1 MSGHFWLDERHRQ
14 TRIFFFL
21 VRRIAENFFYA
32 VKKKSPSPHFINYVK
47 GMSVKREIEDI
58 NAMRDGVNA
67 LANIAED
74 LFDEDGDVIC
84 GAQPLPETP
93 EGPEQDSSDAGQPT
107 TPPRA
112 AKKPRVVDPVDLE
125 GFFNELNTDIQDRV
139 TICRNYAR
147 YLVSTLPK
155 VPKAPRKQKK

>member
-1 MSGHFWLDERHRQ
+1 MSGHFWLDKRHRQ

-84 GAQPLPETP
+84 GGASPCPRHPRDPSRTQATP
-93 EGPEQDSSDAGQPT
+93 DNRRHLRVRQRSLVWSTQSTSKVSSTNSTRTSKTALRSAVT
-107 TPPRA
+107 T
-112 AKKPRVVDPVDLE
+112 
-125 GFFNELNTDIQDRV
+125 
-139 TICRNYAR
+139 R

>member
-1 MSGHFWLDERHRQ
+1 M
-14 TRIFFFL
+14 
-21 VRRIAENFFYA
+21 RRIAENFFYA

-74 LFDEDGDVIC
+74 LFDEDGDAIC

-112 AKKPRVVDPVDLE
+112 AKSLVWSTQSTSKVSSTNSTRTSRPRYDL
-125 GFFNELNTDIQDRV
+125 
-139 TICRNYAR
+139 
-147 YLVSTLPK
+147 P
-155 VPKAPRKQKK
+155 